1 MPHAIAMPKPGQ
13 FTEECTILRWHKRE
27 GDPVAKG
34 DILFEIETD
43 KANMEVESFYE
54 GTLLKIVAKE
64 GATVP
69 VQATV
74 AYIGQ
79 PGEPIPEVAP
89 PPAVA
94 PRPAAAAAAPATPSA
109 ASTPSP
115 APSRPA
121 PSTVAVPAAPA
132 PTAPIAPPPAAV
144 PAAAAT
150 VATPTELKISP
161 RAQRRA
167 REAAI
172 DPSRVP
178 GTGPGGRITERDVE
192 AYLEAKGYSSLRI
205 TPAAKELARREG
217 VDILTVRGTGE
228 NGRIRVEDVQR
239 AIAERPQT
247 MSRMRQVIAQRLTH
261 SYTTTPHF
269 FVTVPVDMTELLA
282 FRQQLKNQ
290 GAPYTVTDFIAEAVV
305 QALVECPDMNSRTDG
320 RQVWRSTRVHLGI
333 AVALESGL
341 VVPVVRNADELSF
354 LELHERAAALVETA
368 RAGKLTPDDMTGG
381 TFTISNMGMLD
392 VEQFTAII
400 NPGEGAILAVAS
412 TRPMPWVRAGRI
424 EVRQIMRITLSADH
438 RLVDGATAA
447 RFANAIRARLEDPTA
462 WRSWV

>member
-1 MPHAIAMPKPGQ
+1 MPHAVAMPKPGQ

-27 GDPVAKG
+27 GDPVTKG

-54 GTLLKIVAKE
+54 GTLLKIIARE

-74 AYIGQ
+74 AFIGQ
-79 PGEPIPEVAP
+79 PGEAIPDVASPPQPAPAVGRAVSAPPPAPLPMPTSSTDRP

-94 PRPAAAAAAPATPSA
+94 AAAVAGPMLAAATP
-109 ASTPSP
+109 P
-115 APSRPA
+115 
-121 PSTVAVPAAPA
+121 V
-132 PTAPIAPPPAAV
+132 APPP
-144 PAAAAT
+144 PT
-150 VATPTELKISP
+150 VSSTTTELRISP
-161 RAQRRA
+161 RARRRA

-172 DPSRVP
+172 DPARVP
-178 GTGPGGRITERDVE
+178 GSGPGGRITERDVI
-192 AYLEAKGYSSLRI
+192 AFLEAQGYAARRI

-239 AIAERPQT
+239 AISERPKP

-269 FVTVPVDMTELLA
+269 FVTVPVDMTDLLT
-282 FRQQLKNQ
+282 FRQRIKAE

-305 QALVECPDMNSRTDG
+305 QSLVEFPDMNSRTDG
-320 RQVWRSTRVHLGI
+320 RQIWRSTRVHLGI
-333 AVALESGL
+333 AVALDTGL
-341 VVPVVRNADELSF
+341 VVPVVRDADELSF
-354 LELHERAAALVETA
+354 VELHERATALVERA
-368 RAGKLTPDDMTGG
+368 RAGKLTPDEMTGG
-381 TFTISNMGMLD
+381 SFTISNMGMLD

-412 TRPMPWVRAGRI
+412 TRPTAWVRDGRI

-447 RFANAIRARLEDPTA
+447 RFANAVRKRLEDPA
-462 WRSWV
+462 VWRSWL